1 VWCVAFVKDCPAVVL
16 TPQKHLEYAIT
27 RGDLAAA
34 KSALELGADANGVG
48 DMGYPMAAWAVVCGA
63 QLEMIELLERGGA
76 DLEACAKDKTRT
88 GLAELSVAFCRPD
101 VVALLADRGF
111 FEVNAEAYCGVP
123 VGAVWGVGKAPERS
137 KMNRMI
143 TSLKLG
149 SSIMGAMGPIEE
161 AFSGFAPTPK
171 SDLQPL

>member
-1 VWCVAFVKDCPAVVL
+1 MVL
-16 TPQKHLEYAIT
+16 TPQKHLEYAIS

-34 KSALELGADANGVG
+34 KSALDLGADANGVG
-48 DMGYPMAAWAVVCGA
+48 SMGYQMVAWAVISGA
-63 QLEMIELLERGGA
+63 KLEMIELLERGGA
-76 DLEACAKDKTRT
+76 DLEASVKVRDRT

-111 FEVNAEAYCGVP
+111 FVVDAQTYCGVP
-123 VGAVWGVGKAPERS
+123 AGDVWGVGTAPERS

-161 AFSGFAPTPK
+161 AFSGFSPAPK
-171 SDLQPL
+171 SDPQLL